1 MEFHKSVRKIFQLI
15 TNTWKY
21 LFHVIIFNYHHNVVF
36 SSGMKN
42 IWIIPVLAS
51 ILILGTLGFQ
61 EAESTTVANVDFG
74 DSTIDTSGVRVCGAA
89 VDNYLAGFGIT
100 AVDDP
105 GNSESRDFCILQF
118 DRSLTHHAIA
128 SSLPNFFF
136 RNFGNEVYSYSLVFD
151 TPLDSF
157 QFTRTSYD
165 TSFGGIITFG
175 WNAQAFDSNGNLLGP
190 QVGEPTQ
197 SRFVSSPVQF
207 SFSGPDI
214 AKVTFFSTSKN
225 TFAGI
230 TQVPIDD
237 LILTIP
243 PPPLTDADGD
253 GFFAEVDDCDDG
265 NAAINPGAT
274 EVFNGLDDNCVDGV
288 DEGITSEEATAT
300 ITDDV
305 QALID
310 DSTLN
315 KGQGNSLTSKL
326 DNIIEKFE
334 DGKNKP
340 ACNQLNAFT
349 QHLDSLIDDG
359 VLTSAQGQP
368 LIDQANLVKAA
379 FC

>member
-1 MEFHKSVRKIFQLI
+1 MLGVKS
-15 TNTWKY
+15 
-21 LFHVIIFNYHHNVVF
+21 
-36 SSGMKN
+36 
-42 IWIIPVLAS
+42 IWMIPVLAS
-51 ILILGTLGFQ
+51 ILILGILGFQ

-74 DSTIDTSGVRVCGAA
+74 DGTIDTSGGRVCGAV
-89 VDNYLAGFGIT
+89 VDSYLAGFGIT

-105 GNSESRDFCILQF
+105 GNSEPRDFCILQF
-118 DRSLTHHAIA
+118 DRTRGHHAIA

-136 RNFGNEVYSYSLVFD
+136 RDFGNAIYSYSLVFD

-165 TSFGGIITFG
+165 TSFGGISTFG
-175 WNAQAFDSNGNLLGP
+175 WNAQAFDSSGNPLGP
-190 QVGEPTQ
+190 QVGEGTQ
-197 SRFVSSPVQF
+197 GRFGASPPVVF
-207 SFSGPDI
+207 SFNGPDI
-214 AKVTFFSTSKN
+214 AKVTFFSTSRN
-225 TFAGI
+225 TCCGI

-274 EVFNGLDDNCVDGV
+274 EVFNGLDDNCNGNV
-288 DEGITSEEATAT
+288 DEGITSEEAAAT
-300 ITDDV
+300 ITGDV
-305 QALID
+305 QTLID
-310 DSTLN
+310 DGTLN

-326 DNIIEKFE
+326 EKIIEKFE

-349 QHLDSLIDDG
+349 QHVDSLIDDG

>member
-1 MEFHKSVRKIFQLI
+1 ME
-15 TNTWKY
+15 
-21 LFHVIIFNYHHNVVF
+21 
-36 SSGMKN
+36 
-42 IWIIPVLAS
+42 
-51 ILILGTLGFQ
+51 
-61 EAESTTVANVDFG
+61 
-74 DSTIDTSGVRVCGAA
+74 C
-89 VDNYLAGFGIT
+89 
-100 AVDDP
+100 
-105 GNSESRDFCILQF
+105 
-118 DRSLTHHAIA
+118 
-128 SSLPNFFF
+128 
-136 RNFGNEVYSYSLVFD
+136 
-151 TPLDSF
+151 
-157 QFTRTSYD
+157 
-165 TSFGGIITFG
+165 
-175 WNAQAFDSNGNLLGP
+175 QAFDSSGNPLGP

-197 SRFVSSPVQF
+197 GRFGASPPVVYPF
-207 SFSGPDI
+207 NGPDI
-214 AKVTFFSTSKN
+214 ARVDFFGPPFEN
-225 TFAGI
+225 RCCGI
-230 TQVPIDD
+230 TVVPIDD
-237 LILTIP
+237 LVLTIP

-265 NAAINPGAT
+265 NADINPGAT
-274 EVFNGLDDNCVDGV
+274 EVFNGLDDNCDGNV
-288 DEGITSEEATAT
+288 DEGIPSEEATAT

-349 QHLDSLIDDG
+349 QHVDSLIDDG